1 VKEYRYHPLN
11 ISLRAKVAKFIA
23 VSGARFLSMIMVLAF
38 SLIAVPA
45 FAALT
50 FGNVSVGSLLDS
62 GSSNSLNGSKVT
74 TTNSAS
80 IVSMSVYVGNI
91 DSSSTNRNFQLAIY
105 TNSGTAPGTL
115 VASSATGTLVA
126 NSWNTL
132 PISGTLQANTS
143 YWLMYNTNGRTN
155 VINDMRYNPGAS
167 SIGAYKVTSVT
178 FGTWP
183 SSFGTS
189 ALTNAAYSLY
199 ATANS
204 GASTETIPPT
214 VSIITPASG
223 ASISGVKTISAI
235 AADNASV
242 PSVQFQIDSTN
253 LGALI
258 TAAPYN
264 YSWNTALHNNGS
276 HTLTAIARDAS
287 GNQAI
292 SAPVTVNVTNADSRS
307 QIGEWSPLTSW
318 PLVAINANLLKNGKV
333 LLWDHEGDVTGPLVW
348 DPVTTEFTATP
359 LVNDE
364 LFCSG
369 QVNLADGRV
378 LTAGG
383 HKPGNGEDGI
393 KSTYLYDPDLNAW
406 SQSSDMAYDRWYP
419 GQTKLGDGRVVIT
432 SGQIVT
438 GSFADIPE
446 IYDPST
452 GLSTLIPSINTNQLK
467 EEEYPA
473 NFHLP
478 NGKILAI
485 SPEHGPVQ
493 LMSADASTWANVNT
507 TPILLGSA
515 VQYRPGKILMSGGA
529 PAFQGSSVKLTA
541 VLDMNASTPTWR
553 TTAPMSL
560 GRYMHNLVML
570 PTGKVLAVGGST
582 IAYQQSGSG
591 TLPSEIWDPNT
602 ETWATVASLNA
613 PRVYHSTA
621 LLLPD
626 GRILAAG
633 GGHNGS
639 LPNQFSAQIY
649 SPSYLFKGARP
660 IITSAPDSVPYGATT
675 TFTVDSPD
683 AASIA
688 SVALI
693 ANGSVTHSTDM
704 NQFYTELP
712 FTKTSGQ
719 LSITAPQNGNQVPP
733 GHYMLFIVDSTG
745 VPSISRIVKIG
756 SASSTLTITTTSLLG
771 GTLGVA
777 YSSSL
782 TSGGGVSPYTWSI
795 TSGLLPNGLALNS
808 STGFITGTPTAIGTF
823 NFTVKASDSNNG
835 IASRNLSI
843 VVGTGQQPSTIG
855 LSTVGSL
862 LDSGNSNYLNGT
874 KATTTS
880 GGAIVSVSVY
890 VGSIDAVSSNRN
902 FQLAI
907 YTSSGNAP
915 GTLVAR
921 SASGTLVANS
931 WNTLPISAALQPNT
945 SYWLMYNTNG
955 ITDSINNMY
964 YNSGSNGQGVFSNS
978 SVNFGVW
985 PTSFPA
991 ATLTSG
997 VYSLYATFGS

>member
-1 VKEYRYHPLN
+1 MKEYRYFRPN
-11 ISLRAKVAKFIA
+11 SSFRAKVAKFIA
-23 VSGARFLSMIMVLAF
+23 VSGARFLSIIMALAF
-38 SLIAVPA
+38 SLVTVPA

-74 TTNSAS
+74 TTNSVS

-105 TNSGTAPGTL
+105 TNSGSAPGIL

-155 VINDMRYNPGAS
+155 VINDMRYDPGAS
-167 SIGAYKVTSVT
+167 GIGVYKVTSVT

-204 GASTETIPPT
+204 GAGAETIPPT

-223 ASISGVKTISAI
+223 ASISGAKTISAI

-253 LGALI
+253 MGALI
-258 TAAPYN
+258 TAPPYN

-292 SAPVTVNVTNADSRS
+292 SAPVTVTITNADSRG
-307 QIGEWSPLTSW
+307 QVGEWSPLTSW
-318 PLVAINANLLKNGKV
+318 PLVAIHANLLKTGKV
-333 LLWDHEGDVTGPLVW
+333 LLWGHDVEVTSPLVW
-348 DPVTTEFTATP
+348 DPATAEFTATP
-359 LVNDE
+359 LVNEE
-364 LFCSG
+364 LFCAGHVS
-369 QVNLADGRV
+369 LADGRV
-378 LTAGG
+378 FLAGG
-383 HKPGNGEDGI
+383 HKLGSGQDGI
-393 KSTYLYDPDLNAW
+393 KSTYLYNADLNTW
-406 SQSSDMAYDRWYP
+406 TKSGDMAYDRWYP
-419 GQTKLGDGRVVIT
+419 GVTKLGDGRVVIA

-438 GSFADIPE
+438 GSFANIPDL
-446 IYDPST
+446 YDPST
-452 GLSTLIPSINTNQLK
+452 GLSTAIPSINTSQLQ
-467 EEEYPA
+467 EQEYPA

-485 SPEHGPVQ
+485 SPEFGSVQ
-493 LMSADASTWANVNT
+493 LMGADASSWTNVNT
-507 TPILLGSA
+507 TPIPLGSA

-529 PAFQGSSVKLTA
+529 PAYQNPSVKLTA

-553 TTAPMSL
+553 MTAPMSF
-560 GRYMHNLVML
+560 GRDMHNLVML
-570 PTGKVLAVGGST
+570 PTGKVLAVGGAT
-582 IAYQQSGSG
+582 IAYQQNASG
-591 TLPSEIWDPNT
+591 TLPTEVWDPIT

-626 GRILAAG
+626 ARILAAG
-633 GGHNGS
+633 GGQNGS
-639 LPNQFSAQIY
+639 LPNQFSAQVY

-660 IITSAPDSVPYGATT
+660 IITSAPDSVPYGAT

-712 FTKTSGQ
+712 FTKTNGQ
-719 LSITAPQNGNQVPP
+719 LSISTPLNGNQVPP
-733 GHYMLFIVDSTG
+733 GHYMLFIVDSAG
-745 VPSISRIVKIG
+745 VPSVARIVKIG
-756 SASSTLTITTTSLLG
+756 SASSAFTITTTSLLG
-771 GTLGVA
+771 GTLGTA
-777 YSSSL
+777 YASSL
-782 TSGGGVSPYTWSI
+782 TSGGGVSPYTWFI
-795 TSGLLPNGLALNS
+795 TSGLLPNGLVLNS
-808 STGFITGTPTAIGTF
+808 STGSIVGTPTVAGTF
-823 NFTVKASDSNNG
+823 SFTVQVFDSSNK

-843 VVGTGQQPSTIG
+843 VVGTGQQASTIG

-862 LDSGNSNYLNGT
+862 LDSGGSNYLNGT
-874 KATTTS
+874 KVVTTS
-880 GGAIVSVSVY
+880 GGTIVSMSVY

-907 YTSSGNAP
+907 YTNSGNTP

-921 SASGTLVANS
+921 SASGTLAANS
-931 WNTLPISAALQPNT
+931 WNTLPISATLQPNST
-945 SYWLMYNTNG
+945 YWLMYNTNG
-955 ITDSINNMY
+955 RTDSVNNMY
-964 YNSGSNGQGVFSNS
+964 YNNGSSGRGAFSSN

-991 ATLTSG
+991 ATLTAG
-997 VYSLYATFGS
+997 AYSLYATFGS